1 MGKLKN
7 IEIYFDNNKSVYY
20 PGDILSGNIMIETRG
35 ELRINAL
42 KVFIRGIGKV
52 HWTETKTAGYR
63 LGNYTEHY
71 RSEIEYILL
80 KQTLVGGKGFILTF
94 NIFFIKL

>member
-7 IEIYFDNNKSVYY
+7 IEIFFDNNKIVYY
-20 PGDILSGNIMIETRG
+20 PGDNLTGNIVVETRG
-35 ELRINAL
+35 EMKINAL
-42 KVFIRGIGKV
+42 KVYIRGVAKV

-71 RSEIEYILL
+71 RSEIEYVCL
-80 KQTLVGGKGFILTF
+80 KQTLVGGKGSNLKYDYLI
-94 NIFFIKL
+94 I